1 MLNKKIMVIVIL
13 LVSLLAISGVS
24 AVDNVTRDIVS
35 NDVASEEVV
44 SVENDKQVIESVD
57 VEIDY
62 LNTNSEGTFT
72 DLANEITNAKGEL
85 NLTKNYRYHSNIDSN
100 YQNGIVITK
109 KITINGNGVIID
121 GGKQTRAI
129 VISYG
134 GVVLN
139 NISFVNCNNRGG
151 AGAIHWYGN
160 DGMLFDC
167 SFVNCSSSSINT
179 YKDGGAVDW
188 SGSNGML
195 FDCSF
200 VNCSSTKSGGSVFWS
215 GNEGMLFDC
224 DFINSSSYDQGG
236 GALYLDCS
244 NFKITNCTFIN
255 NYVASNT
262 GGALGSLSTSI
273 NVTILNC
280 SFINNTADWGGA
292 LDLCGYNI
300 TLNHCLFDNN
310 VAKTYSGGAIRWY
323 QIKGGKIIDCY
334 FHNNVAVKYGS
345 DILYQSQNGDIINY
359 YSDNLNGIFFESGSS
374 NVNITRCS
382 LSFGCENFSLYYA
395 DDKSYSAHLT
405 TSTGFSVANKSIKFE
420 IYRKGVS
427 KVIDTIS
434 DENGI
439 AKISDISSILDVGIW
454 NIRVINE
461 NNQYVYYNSNALIQV
476 NKSNSSVKIYDINT
490 SWDSE
495 TTFTAHVNSNNKT
508 INEGTVSFY
517 IGDEFMGDASV
528 INGTA
533 VLTNEAPGYAG
544 EHKIT
549 AIFNSNN
556 YLSSNSTAKMF
567 VDTGDIEVEDY
578 DSIATFKAL
587 IELIENTPKSGVLN
601 LTKNYIYVLG
611 SNSGVQI
618 NKPITIDGQ
627 GHTLDGNQ
635 LSRILYVSS
644 NEVHLKNI
652 NFVNGFT
659 NGGGSCIYFYGSN
672 GTIDSCNFTNS
683 SSRDKIGA
691 VEIAHDENKVMNC
704 IFTNNTAKHMA
715 GIGWNNDNCGL
726 INCIFINNYAS
737 TYGGAMG
744 CFGENGYVENC
755 QFIHNKNSWGAS
767 VYWGQNAYYGIV
779 INCSFIYNSGHSSY
793 DNQYAVAWY
802 SDYGNLINC
811 SFKEE
816 LAINWAGNNG
826 KLINCSFIDKS
837 TNNIKIKQ
845 SQTIDIIKRNIGLTS
860 SNHIFEYNNPEI
872 MSVDFKNILDNLP
885 IRSDV
890 IFLFND
896 GANNKFFTKRPYNNS
911 IDLFDELS
919 TLNVGN
925 WTVNVIFNGDDNYY
939 PTNIT
944 NTITILPSS
953 SSLVIGDVN
962 TTVSHEITLVANV
975 NSTLAINEGIVTFF
989 DGETN
994 IGETGV
1000 YGGVATLTY
1009 TPFDAGEH
1017 TITAIFNSNNYLSSN
1032 STAKLLVDNA
1042 TVEILVNTGTVGY
1055 NSTFVANVNGL
1066 YSIINE
1072 GNVAFYINKEY
1083 IGTVPVVDGYASL
1096 VYTPLTA
1103 GDYTVRAV
1111 FRNSAKFL
1119 DDESSTVY
1127 TVKPVD
1133 STVTIDDLNGT
1144 VGHELTLIANIVSS
1158 NNLTINEGVVTFF
1171 DCETNIG
1178 EANVYD
1184 SIATLTYIPTNAGEH
1199 KITAIFNSNNYLS
1212 SNSTAKMFVDT
1223 GDIEVEDYDSIATF
1237 KALIELIENTP
1248 KSGVLNL
1255 TKNYIYVLGSN
1266 SGVQINKPI
1275 TIDGQGHTLDG
1286 NQLSRIL
1293 YVSSNEVHL
1302 KNINF
1307 VNGFTN
1313 GGGSCIYFYGSNGT
1327 IDSCNFTNSSSRDK
1341 IGAVEIAH
1349 DENKVMNC
1357 IFTNNTAKHMAGI
1370 GWNND
1375 NCGLI
1380 NCIFINNYA
1389 STYGGAMGCFGEN
1402 GYVENCQFIH
1412 NKNSWGASVY
1422 WGQNAYYGI
1431 VINCSFIYNSGHS
1444 SYDNQYAVAWYSDY
1458 GNLIN
1463 CSFKEELAINWAG
1476 NNGKLINCSFID
1488 KSTNNIKIKQSQT
1501 IDIIKRNIGLTSS
1514 NHIFEYNNPEI
1525 MSVDFKNILD
1535 NLPIRSDVIFLFNDG
1550 ANNKFFTKRPYN
1562 NSIDLFDELSTLN
1575 VGNWTVNVIFNGDDN
1590 YYPTNITNTITILPS
1605 SSSLVIGDVN
1615 TTVSHEI
1622 TLVANVNS
1630 TLAINEGIV
1639 TFFDGETNIGET
1651 GVYGGVATLT
1661 YTPFDA
1667 GEHTITAIFNS
1678 NNYLSSNST
1687 AKLLVDNATVEILV
1701 NTGTVGYNSTFVAN
1715 VKGLYSIINEGT
1727 ITFYINDEYLDT
1739 VPVVDGYA
1747 SLAYIPLATGDYTV
1761 KAVFS
1766 GSKMFLIDENST
1778 IFTVKNADSE
1788 LFISDL
1794 NGTIGHE
1801 LIILVAVLS
1810 HNNLTIN
1817 EGCVVFFD
1825 GETNI
1830 GKANV
1835 YDTVATLVYTP
1846 STVGEHKIT
1855 AIFNSDNY
1863 GSSNDT
1869 ALLTVSKDD
1878 VELNI
1883 DYITDVYFTNPS
1895 NFAVNVNSNF
1905 KPVTEGKVK
1914 YYVNNELVGTVDV
1927 YEGNANFN
1935 YVTGTAG
1942 SFTLTAAYEETDNYF
1957 AKNASATFNVNKM
1970 PTTLSGES
1978 IIFDEE
1984 AYKTFTTELKD
1995 NNNNGVGGQPVKI
2008 EVIKYSG
2015 ESRTLTGISDANGI
2029 TIYDVD
2035 NLAGGM
2041 WYVTGTYDGNDNYV
2055 ESTFADKFIIV
2066 RMDTT
2071 TAIEE
2076 ITNPLVNHTYK
2087 FKANIYDENEKL
2099 VKEGIIQFYLD
2110 GVDIGFIDLSN
2121 SNGYQNDLSKGVL
2134 GAINPIFAYE
2144 LGADEE
2150 ASDLYIEYIPTK
2162 AGKHTLTAVYE
2173 GTTIYKSS
2181 NQTTTFIVSEE
2192 SNVEPEI
2199 IIPPL
2204 DEPSTDGSVTISLPS
2219 DAIGTV
2225 TLTIGGKDYVFDVV
2239 NGVANVKLPELGD
2252 GNYNYTITY
2261 SGDNKYSS
2269 FSTNGNMK
2277 INNTKPEDTKPTP
2290 EIIIPPLDE
2299 PSSDGSVTII
2309 LPNDATGKVTL
2320 SINGKSYNYLV
2331 ENGVANVIIPNLGEG
2346 DYPYTITYSG
2356 DSKYSSFTTNGSL
2369 NKSAPKVDPKIT
2381 AKNTAV
2387 QYSAKGKYSVTVY
2400 GTDGKVATG
2409 VEVVFKISGKQ
2420 VGKAK
2425 TNTKGVAS
2433 YVVTKNPGKYKIQA
2447 TALGKSVTKTVTV
2460 KHIVTLKTVT
2470 LKKSAKKLTLQA
2482 TLAKVNGKYL
2492 KKKTITFK
2500 INGKKVA
2507 TAKTNSKGVAKI
2519 TIKNP
2524 SVVKKLKVGK
2534 KVTYQAT
2541 YLKDTVKKTAKIKK

>member
-1212 SNSTAKMFVDT
+1212 SNSTAK
-1223 GDIEVEDYDSIATF
+1223 
-1237 KALIELIENTP
+1237 
-1248 KSGVLNL
+1248 
-1255 TKNYIYVLGSN
+1255 
-1266 SGVQINKPI
+1266 
-1275 TIDGQGHTLDG
+1275 
-1286 NQLSRIL
+1286 
-1293 YVSSNEVHL
+1293 
-1302 KNINF
+1302 
-1307 VNGFTN
+1307 
-1313 GGGSCIYFYGSNGT
+1313 
-1327 IDSCNFTNSSSRDK
+1327 
-1341 IGAVEIAH
+1341 
-1349 DENKVMNC
+1349 
-1357 IFTNNTAKHMAGI
+1357 
-1370 GWNND
+1370 
-1375 NCGLI
+1375 
-1380 NCIFINNYA
+1380 
-1389 STYGGAMGCFGEN
+1389 
-1402 GYVENCQFIH
+1402 
-1412 NKNSWGASVY
+1412 
-1422 WGQNAYYGI
+1422 
-1431 VINCSFIYNSGHS
+1431 
-1444 SYDNQYAVAWYSDY
+1444 
-1458 GNLIN
+1458 
-1463 CSFKEELAINWAG
+1463 
-1476 NNGKLINCSFID
+1476 
-1488 KSTNNIKIKQSQT
+1488 
-1501 IDIIKRNIGLTSS
+1501 
-1514 NHIFEYNNPEI
+1514 
-1525 MSVDFKNILD
+1525 
-1535 NLPIRSDVIFLFNDG
+1535 
-1550 ANNKFFTKRPYN
+1550 
-1562 NSIDLFDELSTLN
+1562 
-1575 VGNWTVNVIFNGDDN
+1575 
-1590 YYPTNITNTITILPS
+1590 
-1605 SSSLVIGDVN
+1605 
-1615 TTVSHEI
+1615 
-1622 TLVANVNS
+1622 
-1630 TLAINEGIV
+1630 
-1639 TFFDGETNIGET
+1639 
-1651 GVYGGVATLT
+1651 
-1661 YTPFDA
+1661 
-1667 GEHTITAIFNS
+1667 
-1678 NNYLSSNST
+1678 
-1687 AKLLVDNATVEILV
+1687 LLVDNATVEILV

-2524 SVVKKLKVGK
+2524 NVVKKLKVGK